1 MVSWFTYSQERKRK
15 KLRYNIAMEKHR
27 MFLLRQGSTK
37 WLTVATDMANIRQKV
52 AIKQGAQV
60 RKLVSN

>member
-1 MVSWFTYSQERKRK
+1 
-15 KLRYNIAMEKHR
+15 
-27 MFLLRQGSTK
+27 MFLLRQGTTK

-60 RKLVSN
+60 RELVSN